1 MDKSGTWACVIAG
14 IMMAAGGY
22 LAYDGYSG
30 TPRVDNDG
38 KLTTAKTDLDSGIK
52 KAREM
57 EDRLTK
63 FSSAL
68 GYSDLRNWLGR
79 EKYFEKWTKEISND
93 GEVAKKLADYGVD
106 TTKTLSEPEIALAWA
121 IKMQAAS
128 DPKSV
133 YQGLLS
139 TDDGIKS
146 ELKADVDALYE
157 EFKKKATAETY
168 RGLPVFGPEQKEQQ
182 RQHNQ
187 GRFVFLDSRTA
198 LAGTRVAVLGAI
210 DRKLGGGPS
219 VLNNT
224 ALLGRAQTISGAHQV
239 WVVSDSPGQMVSR
252 ALPKNADAQASNFAR
267 IFSSMRNTAI
277 ALDLTGGLDLRASGV
292 CGTAQDAKTLA
303 DAARGMVAL
312 GRLSASSED
321 PSLLTVFDG
330 VEVQERDAELNIAVK
345 IDQQSLDKLLDQTG
359 SRRRER
365 VKLD

>member
-1 MDKSGTWACVIAG
+1 MRKRMWFGLPVLVL
-14 IMMAAGGY
+14 AAAAVLLVRTEHSASAQGLTLDRS
-22 LAYDGYSG
+22 LAALLPPNATSLVGVDVEALKG
-30 TPRVDNDG
+30 TPAYRRFEEQSRQKRDSHFDEF
-38 KLTTAKTDLDSGIK
+38 TAQTGFDPRRDVESLLVASWGPAGAKDPEFVAV
-52 KAREM
+52 AR
-57 EDRLTK
+57 
-63 FSSAL
+63 
-68 GYSDLRNWLGR
+68 GR
-79 EKYFEKWTKEISND
+79 FN
-93 GEVAKKLADYGVD
+93 
-106 TTKTLSEPEIALAWA
+106 
-121 IKMQAAS
+121 
-128 DPKSV
+128 
-133 YQGLLS
+133 
-139 TDDGIKS
+139 
-146 ELKADVDALYE
+146 VDAISRVLRE
-157 EFKKKATAETY
+157 KKATVETY

-182 RQHNQ
+182 QQHNQ
-187 GRFVFLDSRTA
+187 GRFVFLDSQTA

-219 VLNNT
+219 LLSNT
-224 ALLGRAQTISGAHQV
+224 ALLGRAQTIGGAHQV